1 MRANSLLRARDAL
14 NENARMTTKFP
25 CLSRVVALL
34 CLAFGGVWFSG
45 CASAPPAPSPWVGT
59 WYDVMFDSYADPA
72 TREQFRLRA
81 DGTGEYYHR
90 PFLKPRQWVPIRWR
104 QVAPNKI
111 EFLGMP
117 GNWVA
122 SATLNEKGNLSYRVD
137 RGNGSNGL
145 GLFSKNPE
153 TE

>member
-1 MRANSLLRARDAL
+1 MIISRLRLLVSAFSLLL
-14 NENARMTTKFP
+14 G
-25 CLSRVVALL
+25 LALL
-34 CLAFGGVWFSG
+34 SG
-45 CASAPPAPSPWVGT
+45 CTTTATESPWVGT
-59 WYDVMFDSYADPA
+59 WYDIFFDAYADPA

-81 DGTGEYYHR
+81 DGTGEYFHR
-90 PFLKPRQWVPIRWR
+90 PFLQPRQWVPIRWR

-145 GLFSKNPE
+145 GLFSKNPNPE
-153 TE
+153 

>member
-1 MRANSLLRARDAL
+1 MTPRRPRVLARAFLILLGL
-14 NENARMTTKFP
+14 V
-25 CLSRVVALL
+25 L
-34 CLAFGGVWFSG
+34 FSG
-45 CASAPPAPSPWVGT
+45 CASAPDPVNPWVGT
-59 WYDVMFDSYADPA
+59 WYDVFFDSYAEPS

-81 DGTGEYYHR
+81 DGTGEYFHR

-111 EFLGMP
+111 EFLNMP

-122 SATLNEKGNLSYRVD
+122 SATLNAKGDLDYRVD

-145 GLFSKNPE
+145 GIFSKNPQR
-153 TE
+153 

>member
-1 MRANSLLRARDAL
+1 MVVSRLRSFIVFVLLFL
-14 NENARMTTKFP
+14 GLT
-25 CLSRVVALL
+25 LL
-34 CLAFGGVWFSG
+34 SG
-45 CASAPPAPSPWVGT
+45 CASVPESPFVGT
-59 WYDVMFDSYADPA
+59 WYDVLFDSYAEPS

-90 PFLKPRQWVPIRWR
+90 PFLQPRQWVPIRWQ
-104 QVAPNKI
+104 QVGANKI

-122 SATLNEKGNLSYRVD
+122 SATLNEKGDLSYRVD

-145 GLFSKNPE
+145 GLFSTNPQRE
-153 TE
+153 

>member
-1 MRANSLLRARDAL
+1 MIISRLRLLVSAFSLLL
-14 NENARMTTKFP
+14 G
-25 CLSRVVALL
+25 LALL
-34 CLAFGGVWFSG
+34 SG
-45 CASAPPAPSPWVGT
+45 CTTTATESPWVGT
-59 WYDVMFDSYADPA
+59 WYDIFFDSYADPA

-90 PFLKPRQWVPIRWR
+90 PFLQPRQWVPIRWR

-145 GLFSKNPE
+145 GLFSKNPNPE
-153 TE
+153 